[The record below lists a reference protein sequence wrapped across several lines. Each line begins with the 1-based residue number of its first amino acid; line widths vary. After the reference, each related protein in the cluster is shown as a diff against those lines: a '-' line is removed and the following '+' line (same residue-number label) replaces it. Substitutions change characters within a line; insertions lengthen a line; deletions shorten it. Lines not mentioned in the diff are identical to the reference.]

1 MPVCGPSGEGSSC
14 SRSLSE
20 KLIIV
25 LNQIDGNETDM
36 RATLGLRMRITVAL
50 AVTAAATALFA
61 VFGAMWIISG
71 IIDRADQRELRS
83 HYDALQSRIAE
94 ESHRAAAMSAVV
106 AAIPATQEAMAKQDR
121 DALVKLFGPVFAATK
136 SDYGVDQFQF
146 HVPPATSYL
155 RVHQPTKFGD
165 DLSGFR
171 KTVVLANQDKKAVVG
186 LEGGHAGLGIRGV
199 VPIAQTGKHLGSVEF
214 GLTFGQPF
222 LDDFKLNRHVD
233 VAFHL
238 ADGTGFKL
246 FGGTLKG
253 RSFFDAADY
262 GRAAGGSFTVRQD
275 KLDGTPVAALL
286 GPIKDF
292 SGRPL
297 GAVELVMDNA
307 DYDAAVDRARW
318 LAIGIAALGLV
329 LAGIVGY
336 FIARS
341 ISRPIISITS
351 VMRELADGKLD
362 VTMPVGNSKDEVG
375 EMVKAVAVFR
385 ENAISVN
392 RLQGEQADA
401 KAQSEAEKRRALA
414 ALADNFESSIRDV
427 VNSVS
432 AAAVEM
438 EQTARSMS
446 GIVEQ
451 SNRQTRAVSS
461 ASALASENVQT
472 VAAAAEELSS
482 SMTEISRRL
491 AHATQVVGR
500 AANDGRQSNA
510 RVQSLADAA
519 QKISDVVSFINGIA
533 SQTNLLALNA
543 TIEAARAGE
552 AGRGFAVVASE
563 VKALATQTAKATEEI
578 GAQVTAVQGKTTGAV
593 EGIQA
598 ICTTIQ
604 EVDEISAAIAA
615 AVGQQ
620 GTATQEIA
628 QNVQQAAART
638 GEVSQNIT
646 GVSAGIVATG
656 AAAEEVLGSAVE
668 LSKQSQR
675 LRDEVDRFLANVRA
689 A

>member
-1 MPVCGPSGEGSSC
+1 
-14 SRSLSE
+14 
-20 KLIIV
+20 
-25 LNQIDGNETDM
+25 M
-36 RATLGLRMRITVAL
+36 RASLGLRMRITVAL
-50 AVTAAATALFA
+50 AVTAAATALIA
-61 VFGAMWIISG
+61 VLGAMWIMAG

-106 AAIPATQEAMAKQDR
+106 AAMPATQEAMAKQDR
-121 DALVKLFGPVFAATK
+121 EALVRLFGPVFAAIK

-146 HVPPATSYL
+146 HVPPATSFL
-155 RVHQPTKFGD
+155 RVHQSAKFGD

-171 KTVVLANQDKKAVVG
+171 RTVVVANQDRKVVVG
-186 LEGGHAGLGIRGV
+186 LEGGVAGLGIRGV
-199 VPIAQTGKHLGSVEF
+199 VPIAQGAKHLGTVEF

-222 LDDFKLNRHVD
+222 FDDFRTNRHVD

-238 ADGTGFKL
+238 ADGSGFKL

-262 GRAAGGSFTVRQD
+262 GRASGGEFTVRQAR
-275 KLDGTPVAALL
+275 LDNTPVAALL
-286 GPIKDF
+286 GPIRDF
-292 SGRPL
+292 SGKPL

-307 DYDAAVDRARW
+307 DYEASADHAWW
-318 LAIGIAALGLV
+318 LSIGIAALGLM
-329 LAGIVGY
+329 LAAIVGY
-336 FIARS
+336 LIARS
-341 ISRPIISITS
+341 IARPILSITS
-351 VMRELADGKLD
+351 VMRELADGRLD
-362 VTMPVGNSKDEVG
+362 VDVPIGKANDEVG
-375 EMVKAVAVFR
+375 AMVKAVAVFR
-385 ENAISVN
+385 DNAVN
-392 RLQGEQADA
+392 FAKLQAEQLEA
-401 KAQSEAEKRRALA
+401 KTQSEAEKRRGFA
-414 ALADNFESSIRDV
+414 ALADNFEANIRDV
-427 VNSVS
+427 VSTVS

-438 EQTARSMS
+438 EHTSRSMS
-446 GIVEQ
+446 AIVAQ
-451 SNRQTRAVSS
+451 SREQTRTVSS
-461 ASALASENVQT
+461 ASALASANVQT

-491 AHATQVVGR
+491 AHATAVVGK
-500 AANDGRQSNA
+500 AASDGRQSNA

-519 QKISDVVSFINGIA
+519 QKIGDVVSFINGIA
-533 SQTNLLALNA
+533 GQTNLLALNA

-578 GAQVTAVQGKTTGAV
+578 GAQVTAVQGETAGAV
-593 EGIQA
+593 DGIQS

-604 EVDEISAAIAA
+604 QVDEISSAIAA

-638 GEVSQNIT
+638 GEVSQNIA
-646 GVSAGIVATG
+646 GVTDGIAATG
-656 AAAEEVLGSAVE
+656 TAAEEVLGSAIE

-675 LRDEVDRFLANVRA
+675 LRDEVDRFLAQIRA